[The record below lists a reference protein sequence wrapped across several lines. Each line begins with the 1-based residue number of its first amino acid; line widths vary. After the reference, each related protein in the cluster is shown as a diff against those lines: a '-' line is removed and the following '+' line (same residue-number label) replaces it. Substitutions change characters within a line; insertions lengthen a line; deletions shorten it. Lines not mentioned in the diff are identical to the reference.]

1 MPRDKCPQE
10 SCGSL
15 EVQVAANLN
24 SIHSLNEASRGEEQ
38 GFVISRRW
46 LWVPASSAGLGSSSQ
61 SKAAAAESAPARTSP
76 VHGEALQKLGII
88 GLGDT

>member
-1 MPRDKCPQE
+1 MPRDKCPQK

-15 EVQVAANLN
+15 EVQVVANLN

-46 LWVPASSAGLGSSSQ
+46 LWVPASSAGLGSSSHPKWQLQ
-61 SKAAAAESAPARTSP
+61 SQPQPEPPLCMGRLSKTS
-76 VHGEALQKLGII
+76 G
-88 GLGDT
+88 

>member
-15 EVQVAANLN
+15 EVQVAVNLN

-46 LWVPASSAGLGSSSQ
+46 LWVPASSAGLGSSSHPKQQLQ
-61 SKAAAAESAPARTSP
+61 SQPQPEPP
-76 VHGEALQKLGII
+76 LCMGKLSKNRG
-88 GLGDT
+88 